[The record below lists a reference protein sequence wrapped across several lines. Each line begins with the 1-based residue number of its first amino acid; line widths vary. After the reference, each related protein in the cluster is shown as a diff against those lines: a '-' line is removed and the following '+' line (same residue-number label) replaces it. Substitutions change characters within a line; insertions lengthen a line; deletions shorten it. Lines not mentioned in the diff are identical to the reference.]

1 MDRPR
6 ISIFSIFILL
16 LLLVEFVIPFRDL
29 VIPAWNTLIIPAGV
43 VKSIIA
49 LILLLLIGIYL
60 YVQIKKIPKR

>member
-29 VIPAWNTLIIPAGV
+29 VIPAWNTLIIPANI

-49 LILLLLIGIYL
+49 LILLMLMGIYL